1 MDLKLHGRVA
11 IVTGGS
17 RGIGYATA
25 EEMLK
30 EGVAVSI
37 CARDEGRLAEAK
49 EELGAKTGGRIEA
62 MRADVMNPDDIEAFT
77 RETERQLGPVD
88 ILVNNAA
95 NYYDGD
101 MVDMPDEY
109 WDHHLTTKFK
119 AYMRFVRR
127 LAPGMRERGWGR
139 IINLGGGAA
148 RRVNLGSGTA
158 GPVNAAI
165 TTYTKYIA
173 TELAPYGIRV
183 NLIHPGGARTQ
194 RREIAIRR
202 LMERDGM
209 TYEQVEHAMIANVP
223 IGRMIEASD
232 AARLIVF
239 LCSESADAITGQTI
253 SVDGGAD
260 RAVNY

>member
-1 MDLKLHGRVA
+1 MDLNLRGRVA

-17 RGIGYATA
+17 QGIGYATA
-25 EEMLK
+25 EELFK
-30 EGVAVSI
+30 EGVQVSI
-37 CARDEGRLAEAK
+37 CARDEARLAEAQM
-49 EELGAKTGGRIEA
+49 ELAQKTGGRIEA
-62 MRADVMNPDDIEAFT
+62 LRADVMIPEQIEAFVAA
-77 RETERQLGPVD
+77 TEQRLGPVD
-88 ILVNNAA
+88 ILINNAA

-101 MVDMPDEY
+101 MVEMPDEY
-109 WDHHLTTKFK
+109 WDHHITTKFK

-127 LAPGMRERGWGR
+127 LAPGMKQRRWGR
-139 IINLGGGAA
+139 IMNLGGGAA
-148 RRVNLGSGTA
+148 RRVTLGSGTA

-165 TTYTKYIA
+165 TTYSKYIA

-202 LMERDGM
+202 RMEHEGLTHDEVERD
-209 TYEQVEHAMIANVP
+209 MIANVP

-232 AARLIVF
+232 AAKLITF
-239 LCSESADAITGQTI
+239 LCSDQADAITGQTI

-260 RAVNY
+260 RAVDY